1 MSEGTMQRR
10 AQRDGQFDEREQR
23 AERVGRAGG
32 AGRLL
37 AAVVAVPVMLIAA
50 GCSSDSGSGDDTKD
64 SAASTGA
71 GSGADAG
78 SGASAAPTVQA
89 AAYKT
94 LPEACA
100 VVSKKTLTEL
110 VPKGAT
116 KGKEGTSSDTAAR
129 ASCSWSSLANN
140 GVKGSQFRWLNVS
153 LLRFESDATTGD
165 GETQAKTY
173 YAKQVKDSQ
182 AVSGA
187 KNVKSEPVAATGD
200 EATSVHYDLKKS
212 EGAFK
217 QQTVVARVE
226 NVVVTLDY
234 NGAGLAGDKS
244 PSADT
249 LTKAAEKAAKEA
261 VAAVRSAN
269 GEGGGGSSDTS
280 GKSPASPSPSKSA
293 SSAPSAS
300 PSEAASATA
309 SATPGATASKA
320 AAAAP
325 KASASAKS

>member
-10 AQRDGQFDEREQR
+10 AQRDGQFDQREQR
-23 AERVGRAGG
+23 AERVNRAGG
-32 AGRLL
+32 LNRLL
-37 AAVVAVPVMLIAA
+37 AAAVAVPVMLLAA
-50 GCSSDSGSGDDTKD
+50 GCSSDSGSGNDAKDTG
-64 SAASTGA
+64 ASTGA
-71 GSGADAG
+71 GSGTDSA
-78 SGASAAPTVQA
+78 ASAAPTVQA

-110 VPKGAT
+110 VPKGAA

-165 GETQAKTY
+165 GESQAKTY
-173 YAKQVKDSQ
+173 YAKQVKDAQ

-187 KNVKSEPVAATGD
+187 KNVKSAPVASTGD
-200 EATSVHYDLKKS
+200 EATSVRYDLKKS

-217 QQTVVARVE
+217 QQTVVVRVE
-226 NVVVTLDY
+226 NVVLTLDY
-234 NGAGLAGDKS
+234 NGAGLAGDKA
-244 PSADT
+244 PSAET
-249 LTKAAEKAAKEA
+249 LTKSAEKAAKET
-261 VAAVRSAN
+261 VAAVQSAN
-269 GEGGGGSSDTS
+269 GEGGSGGSDTS
-280 GKSPASPSPSKSA
+280 ATSPSPSESA
-293 SSAPSAS
+293 SSDPKATPSKS
-300 PSEAASATA
+300 S
-309 SATPGATASKA
+309 SATPKATASKA

>member
-10 AQRDGQFDEREQR
+10 AQRDGQFDQREQR
-23 AERVGRAGG
+23 AERVKRAGG
-32 AGRLL
+32 LNRLL
-37 AAVVAVPVMLIAA
+37 AATVAVPVMLMAA
-50 GCSSDSGSGDDTKD
+50 GCSSDSGSGDDAKD
-64 SAASTGA
+64 AGASIGA
-71 GSGADAG
+71 GSGTDSA
-78 SGASAAPTVQA
+78 ASAAPTVQA

-110 VPKGAT
+110 VPKGAA
-116 KGKEGTSSDTAAR
+116 KGKEGASSDTAAR

-165 GETQAKTY
+165 GESQAKTY
-173 YAKQVKDSQ
+173 YAKQVKDAQ

-187 KNVKSEPVAATGD
+187 KNVKSAPAAATGD
-200 EATSVHYDLKKS
+200 EATSVRYDLKKS

-217 QQTVVARVE
+217 QQTVVVRVE
-226 NVVVTLDY
+226 NVVLTLDY
-234 NGAGLAGDKS
+234 NGAGLAGDKA
-244 PSADT
+244 PSAET
-249 LTKAAEKAAKEA
+249 LTKSAEKAAKEA

-269 GEGGGGSSDTS
+269 GEGGSGGSDTS
-280 GKSPASPSPSKSA
+280 DTSPSPSKSA
-293 SSAPSAS
+293 SSTPQATPSKS
-300 PSEAASATA
+300 S
-309 SATPGATASKA
+309 SATPKATSSKA

>member
-10 AQRDGQFDEREQR
+10 AQRDGQFDQREQR
-23 AERVGRAGG
+23 DERARRAGG
-32 AGRLL
+32 LNRLL
-37 AAVVAVPVMLIAA
+37 AAAVAVPVMLIAA
-50 GCSSDSGSGDDTKD
+50 GCSSDSGSDSGTGDTTQDAAATGGTGTD
-64 SAASTGA
+64 ST
-71 GSGADAG
+71 
-78 SGASAAPTVQA
+78 ASATPTVQA

-94 LPEACA
+94 LPQACA

-110 VPKGAT
+110 VPKAAGKKGA
-116 KGKEGTSSDTAAR
+116 SSDTGER

-165 GETQAKTY
+165 GESQAKTY
-173 YAKQVKDSQ
+173 YAKQVKDAQ
-182 AVSGA
+182 AVTGA
-187 KNVKSEPVAATGD
+187 KNTKATPAAGTGD
-200 EATSVHYDLKKS
+200 EATLVRYDLKKA
-212 EGAFK
+212 EGAFR

-234 NGAGLAGDKS
+234 NGAGLAGDKT
-244 PSADT
+244 PTADA

-261 VAAVRSAN
+261 VASVRAAN
-269 GEGGGGSSDTS
+269 GAGGGGSSDS
-280 GKSPASPSPSKSA
+280 GSDAAPSKSPSSTGKAKPSASA
-293 SSAPSAS
+293 SSASPGPSAS
-300 PSEAASATA
+300 
-309 SATPGATASKA
+309 ASKA

>member
-10 AQRDGQFDEREQR
+10 AQRDGQFDQREQR
-23 AERVGRAGG
+23 DERARRAGG
-32 AGRLL
+32 LNRLL
-37 AAVVAVPVMLIAA
+37 AAAVAVPVMLIAA
-50 GCSSDSGSGDDTKD
+50 GCSSDSGSDSGSGDT
-64 SAASTGA
+64 AQNTGA
-71 GSGADAG
+71 TGGTGTDP
-78 SGASAAPTVQA
+78 GASAAPSVQA
-89 AAYKT
+89 AAYKS

-110 VPKGAT
+110 VPKGAAA
-116 KGKEGTSSDTAAR
+116 GKEGTSSDTGER

-165 GETQAKTY
+165 GESQAKTY
-173 YAKQVKDSQ
+173 YAKQVKDAQ
-182 AVSGA
+182 AVAGA
-187 KNVKSEPVAATGD
+187 KNTRATPAAGTGD
-200 EATSVHYDLKKS
+200 EATLVRYDLKKA

-234 NGAGLAGDKS
+234 NGAGLAGDKT
-244 PSADT
+244 PTADA
-249 LTKAAEKAAKEA
+249 LTAAAEKAAKEA

-269 GEGGGGSSDTS
+269 GAGGGGSSDS
-280 GKSPASPSPSKSA
+280 GSGP
-293 SSAPSAS
+293 APSAS
-300 PSEAASATA
+300 PSSTGKPKPSASTSASPSAAPSA
-309 SATPGATASKA
+309 SASKA

>member
-10 AQRDGQFDEREQR
+10 AQRDGQFDQREER
-23 AERVGRAGG
+23 AERVNRAGG
-32 AGRLL
+32 LNRLL
-37 AAVVAVPVMLIAA
+37 AAAVAVPVMLIAA
-50 GCSSDSGSGDDTKD
+50 GCSSDSGSGDDAKD
-64 SAASTGA
+64 TSASTGA
-71 GSGADAG
+71 GAGADSA
-78 SGASAAPTVQA
+78 ASAAPTVQA

-110 VPKGAT
+110 VPKGAS

-165 GETQAKTY
+165 GESQAKTY
-173 YAKQVKDSQ
+173 YAKQVKDAQ

-187 KNVKSEPVAATGD
+187 KNVKSAPVASTGD
-200 EATSVHYDLKKS
+200 EATSVRYDLKKS

-217 QQTVVARVE
+217 QQTVVVRVE
-226 NVVVTLDY
+226 NVVLTLDY
-234 NGAGLAGDKS
+234 NGAGLAGDKT
-244 PSADT
+244 PSAET
-249 LTKAAEKAAKEA
+249 LTKSAEKAAKEA
-261 VAAVRSAN
+261 VGAVRSAN
-269 GEGGGGSSDTS
+269 GEGGGGGSDASST
-280 GKSPASPSPSKSA
+280 SPSPSGSA
-293 SSAPSAS
+293 SSASKATPSAS
-300 PSEAASATA
+300 SSG
-309 SATPGATASKA
+309 TPKATASKA

>member
-1 MSEGTMQRR
+1 MQRR
-10 AQRDGQFDEREQR
+10 AQRDGQFDQREQR
-23 AERVGRAGG
+23 AERVKRAGG
-32 AGRLL
+32 LNRLL
-37 AAVVAVPVMLIAA
+37 AAAVAVPVMLMAA
-50 GCSSDSGSGDDTKD
+50 GCSSDSGSGDDAKD
-64 SAASTGA
+64 AGASVGA
-71 GSGADAG
+71 GSGTDSA
-78 SGASAAPTVQA
+78 ASAAPTVQA

-110 VPKGAT
+110 VPKGAA

-165 GETQAKTY
+165 GESQAKTY
-173 YAKQVKDSQ
+173 YAKQVKDAQ

-187 KNVKSEPVAATGD
+187 KNVKSAPAAATGD
-200 EATSVHYDLKKS
+200 EATSVRYDLKKS

-217 QQTVVARVE
+217 QQTVVVRVE
-226 NVVVTLDY
+226 NVVLTLDY
-234 NGAGLAGDKS
+234 NGAGLAGDKA
-244 PSADT
+244 PSAET
-249 LTKAAEKAAKEA
+249 LTKSAEKAAKEA

-269 GEGGGGSSDTS
+269 GEGGSGGSDSSAT
-280 GKSPASPSPSKSA
+280 SPSPSGSA
-293 SSAPSAS
+293 SSTPKATPSKS
-300 PSEAASATA
+300 S
-309 SATPGATASKA
+309 SATPKATASKA